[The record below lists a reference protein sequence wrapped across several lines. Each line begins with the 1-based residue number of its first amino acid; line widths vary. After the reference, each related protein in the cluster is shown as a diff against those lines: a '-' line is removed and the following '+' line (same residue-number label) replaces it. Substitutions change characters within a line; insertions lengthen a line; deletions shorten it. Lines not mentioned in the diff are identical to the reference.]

1 MPSEALFGRMVIL
14 ILIVNRSFAVIPK
27 RANRLQQIREWH

>member
-1 MPSEALFGRMVIL
+1 MPSEALFGRMVIF

-27 RANRLQQIREWH
+27 RANGLQQIREWH